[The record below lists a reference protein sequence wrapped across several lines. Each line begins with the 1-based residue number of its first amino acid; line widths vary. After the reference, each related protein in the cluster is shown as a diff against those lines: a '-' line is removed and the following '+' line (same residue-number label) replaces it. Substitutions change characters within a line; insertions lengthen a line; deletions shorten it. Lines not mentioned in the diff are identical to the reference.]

1 MDDGWRVCIAFGVL
15 PRSLHSLRQALIFAL
30 GSRLGDQVA
39 VSSSRWGTQIFLAT
53 RPPWKPLPAP
63 RPRP

>member
-15 PRSLHSLRQALIFAL
+15 PRSLHSFRRALISAL

-39 VSSSRWGTQIFLAT
+39 VSSRLWGTQIFVYA
-53 RPPWKPLPAP
+53 ASAGSADEAA
-63 RPRP
+63 